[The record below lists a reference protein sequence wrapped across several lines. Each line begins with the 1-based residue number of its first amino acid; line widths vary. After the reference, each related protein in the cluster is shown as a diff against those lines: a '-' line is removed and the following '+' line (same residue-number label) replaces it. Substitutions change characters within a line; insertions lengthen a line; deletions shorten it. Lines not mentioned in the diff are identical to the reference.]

1 MTGYRVPADSA
12 AEVDHVVDQELL
24 AVAMAEAG
32 QLEAFAAVEAFE
44 AYDSPG
50 ALAPPTAPN
59 PSTPVHASEL
69 DAAQGWAA
77 REAEGLD
84 ATAAGDSGRSVSGVV
99 IEDLPDIPEVPFS
112 VRVASMWG
120 AAMPAPSRP
129 AEDEADEAGFGQHFA
144 DLEEDPR
151 YAVRPHRPVGQEHP
165 GPVVLDEAQAWQ
177 RLLRLM
183 ERHPGRLILGV
194 SGEPGAGKTTYAEY
208 LAACCVDAVVVG
220 LDGFQLSSG
229 AQKRMGRA
237 ARGGAPDTFDVEG
250 YLALLRRLR
259 RDDERTVWAP
269 EYRRDLEEPV
279 AGVVAVRP
287 STRVVVTEG
296 NYLLLPQRHGLEAR
310 ALCHEVW
317 YVEVPDHVRV
327 ERLVGRHRRYGR
339 SKAQARARVT
349 VGVDAENA
357 HVVAGTRD
365 RADVVVRLSVAHE
378 EYC

>member
-129 AEDEADEAGFGQHFA
+129 AEDEADEAGFGHLRKTRA
-144 DLEEDPR
+144 TPYGR
-151 YAVRPHRPVGQEHP
+151 TVPWARSIPAPSCSTRRRPGSGCSGSWSGTPVGSF
-165 GPVVLDEAQAWQ
+165 
-177 RLLRLM
+177 
-183 ERHPGRLILGV
+183 
-194 SGEPGAGKTTYAEY
+194 SG
-208 LAACCVDAVVVG
+208 
-220 LDGFQLSSG
+220 
-229 AQKRMGRA
+229 
-237 ARGGAPDTFDVEG
+237 
-250 YLALLRRLR
+250 
-259 RDDERTVWAP
+259 
-269 EYRRDLEEPV
+269 
-279 AGVVAVRP
+279 
-287 STRVVVTEG
+287 
-296 NYLLLPQRHGLEAR
+296 
-310 ALCHEVW
+310 
-317 YVEVPDHVRV
+317 
-327 ERLVGRHRRYGR
+327 
-339 SKAQARARVT
+339 
-349 VGVDAENA
+349 
-357 HVVAGTRD
+357 
-365 RADVVVRLSVAHE
+365 
-378 EYC
+378 